1 MTILTILTRSMSLRK
16 NMILAR
22 IAVAGTK
29 TQKAGCRPIA
39 DSPGLNSAIGN
50 VPIATNGRD
59 GRVRMNKMAESAH
72 RENLLSA
79 VSASKETDDPSM
91 RAVITLAKSLGQVT
105 SQLESMQRENQSLRR
120 QLQKANQA
128 LAVRAEERG

>member
-1 MTILTILTRSMSLRK
+1 
-16 NMILAR
+16 
-22 IAVAGTK
+22 
-29 TQKAGCRPIA
+29 
-39 DSPGLNSAIGN
+39 
-50 VPIATNGRD
+50 
-59 GRVRMNKMAESAH
+59 MNKMAESAH

-105 SQLESMQRENQSLRR
+105 SQLEAIQRENHSLRR

-128 LAVRAEERG
+128 LAVRAEERE